1 MSQKDVP
8 VYTKIFDYPL
18 LVKLWLSPIF
28 QPLAIKAL
36 SSWAAAHKGTISA
49 ESKEAED
56 FAVKIGLMA
65 TDQITK
71 HSGYFRALI
80 NTAKDYPLIGLDD
93 RYKKVGQSN
102 TPVYALWGDADVVS
116 FQMAVEYFDNKDERR
131 HVTLIIFFKQTV
143 PFRHSQTLLQYIP
156 HAKLFVY
163 EGGGHNILMTNP
175 EKAHQDL
182 LSILENRA

>member
-1 MSQKDVP
+1 MGETDTRDCNVGAISTSYTSFRPNLVKRLILVGPAGLMSQKDVP

-36 SSWAAAHKGTISA
+36 STWAAAHKGTISA
-49 ESKEAED
+49 ESKEAEE
-56 FAVKIGLMA
+56 FAVKIAQIA

-116 FQMAVEYFDNKDERR
+116 F
-131 HVTLIIFFKQTV
+131 FFKKIW
-143 PFRHSQTLLQYIP
+143 RTL
-156 HAKLFVY
+156 
-163 EGGGHNILMTNP
+163 
-175 EKAHQDL
+175 
-182 LSILENRA
+182 SR